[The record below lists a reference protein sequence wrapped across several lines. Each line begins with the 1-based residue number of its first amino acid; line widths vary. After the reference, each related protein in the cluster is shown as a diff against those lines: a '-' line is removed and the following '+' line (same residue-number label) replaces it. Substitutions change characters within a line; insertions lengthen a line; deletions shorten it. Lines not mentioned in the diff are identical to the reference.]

1 MCTVWSLTCWIH
13 SFIVFSFEIACSQTL
28 YSLFKV
34 RRARV
39 TKYKPQEIYW
49 PPAQGGRGGGG
60 GGEENRQ
67 SVESGSNQNLLFP
80 GKASYH
86 WLNGDY
92 PVIIMST
99 THHARVM
106 RVEALTA
113 TLNCNLHKQI
123 TSIESAADLW
133 TWHGDIIQACVD
145 HFDHNYLLYR
155 SVDYGKRASTVWHN
169 FQAYTCTKKSSVRLF
184 WVYWKTRNV
193 VTSPLRSIINDQ
205 VEAMRVAGI
214 SAIALSCCGTMRWCV
229 HSVF

>member
-1 MCTVWSLTCWIH
+1 MCSVWSLTCWIH
-13 SFIVFSFEIACSQTL
+13 SFIDFSFEIACSQTL

-39 TKYKPQEIYW
+39 IKYKPQGIIDR
-49 PPAQGGRGGGG
+49 QRKGVGV
-60 GGEENRQ
+60 GGEEENRR
-67 SVESGSNQNLLFP
+67 SEESGSNRNLLFP

-106 RVEALTA
+106 RVEALTT

-133 TWHGDIIQACVD
+133 TWHGDIIQACVG

-155 SVDYGKRASTVWHN
+155 SVDYGKRASTVCHN
-169 FQAYTCTKKSSVRLF
+169 FQANTCTKKSSVRLF
-184 WVYWKTRNV
+184 LVYWKTWNV
-193 VTSPLRSIINDQ
+193 VASPLQSIINDK

-214 SAIALSCCGTMRWCV
+214 SAIALPCCGTMRWWV